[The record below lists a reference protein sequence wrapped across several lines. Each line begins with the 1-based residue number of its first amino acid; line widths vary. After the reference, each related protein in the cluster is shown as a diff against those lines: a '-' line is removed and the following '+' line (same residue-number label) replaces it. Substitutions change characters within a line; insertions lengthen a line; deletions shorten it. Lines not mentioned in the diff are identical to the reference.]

1 MYFEPKSPTSVTE
14 KAKYQNI
21 IQIESYDLLHVDSL
35 LSHMLNRSVR
45 KKEAVLGFE
54 KYTCTFQEALE
65 AVWLLESPSLVI
77 AFSGSVLVL
86 AGVTSV
92 VEHLYPYILKSLPIL
107 TPNFRGVLYIR
118 PLKGAVPRFN

>member
-54 KYTCTFQEALE
+54 KYTCTFQEAFRGSV
-65 AVWLLESPSLVI
+65 ALESPSSLVI
-77 AFSGSVLVL
+77 AFSGFVL
-86 AGVTSV
+86 ALANVTRTI
-92 VEHLYPYILKSLPIL
+92 EIDRKR
-107 TPNFRGVLYIR
+107 RGAR
-118 PLKGAVPRFN
+118 K